1 MQEYPSAKSD
11 MKELY
16 QIKKIMRSIWVR
28 RWRGDSIYYMLT
40 IELF

>member
-1 MQEYPSAKSD
+1 MQEYSSAKSD

-16 QIKKIMRSIWVR
+16 QIKKIMRR